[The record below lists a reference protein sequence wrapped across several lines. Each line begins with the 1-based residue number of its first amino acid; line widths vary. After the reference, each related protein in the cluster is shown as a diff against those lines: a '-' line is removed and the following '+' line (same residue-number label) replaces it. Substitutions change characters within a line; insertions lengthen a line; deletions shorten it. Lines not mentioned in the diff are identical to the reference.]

1 MIPALIAGAVVGYA
15 IGKSSDEKKETWVAV
30 DESEVPEWVK
40 KEIEKKSTD
49 NKNNPKD

>member
-15 IGKSSDEKKETWVAV
+15 IGKSSDEKKETLVAV

-40 KEIEKKSTD
+40 KRNRKKIYG
-49 NKNNPKD
+49 